1 MIGIMSLPSAAD
13 SYPECSTN
21 ANTQREILCHVV
33 RARADRNANRGT
45 DGNKHSELASG
56 PHPAPF
62 VDRPR
67 DTAASAALPGGAT
80 QDTKKAC
87 AYRRFSG
94 GPSWVRTRDLMLIK
108 HAL

>member
-67 DTAASAALPGGAT
+67 DTAASAALPVGYAGH
-80 QDTKKAC
+80 KKGLCIQA
-87 AYRRFSG
+87 FSG